1 MGSKYKAEVNY
12 NPGPGQYDNDASKLK
27 PKTGGSVTI
36 GSAKRKELWD
46 EASKEQL
53 PGPGNYIDDRN
64 TFGKAATVAGMG
76 SKYKPERN
84 DNPGPGQYAV
94 DDSPTKQNSKQ

>member
-27 PKTGGSVTI
+27 PKTGGSVRI

-46 EASKEQL
+46 ETSKEQL
-53 PGPGNYIDDRN
+53 PGPGNYPGNYDEGNLIKILLNLLLAQVISPLGARL
-64 TFGKAATVAGMG
+64 G
-76 SKYKPERN
+76 ERLLL
-84 DNPGPGQYAV
+84 
-94 DDSPTKQNSKQ
+94 